1 MRTALCIQFK
11 IYLIDLPKVDA
22 IRNRPRV
29 LQSRQKGTTTQ
40 AKVTV
45 NYYTASQDASDSY
58 VKVRYI
64 FVVIFFL
71 NISIVTSNLV
81 AKVRMNTDF
90 IKIPKEI
97 IIVHLYL

>member
-1 MRTALCIQFK
+1 MFLTSNLSHRKDDNHKSLKFQ

-29 LQSRQKGTTTQ
+29 LQSGQKGIYSE

-58 VKVRYI
+58 LKVSY
-64 FVVIFFL
+64 F
-71 NISIVTSNLV
+71 
-81 AKVRMNTDF
+81 
-90 IKIPKEI
+90 
-97 IIVHLYL
+97 

>member
-1 MRTALCIQFK
+1 MEFSPRKDVNHISSIFQ

-29 LQSRQKGTTTQ
+29 LQSGQKGTNSE

-58 VKVRYI
+58 LKVSY
-64 FVVIFFL
+64 VL
-71 NISIVTSNLV
+71 GCDKKDHNSIN
-81 AKVRMNTDF
+81 F
-90 IKIPKEI
+90 
-97 IIVHLYL
+97 